1 MAGSAQS
8 YRTSIKEV
16 DIRYPENSH
25 MGNFRKILVAIDHGI
40 EKVVEYLVCIILG
53 ADLLFILIEITTRY
67 FFALSRSYMEEL
79 PKYSLPVIAFL
90 MMGIL
95 LKRGSHIAVDIFP
108 AILKDKQRAM
118 AGLKAGIHMVTAL
131 GAFGLLYAS
140 ILIARF
146 TYRSGRMTRMEFD
159 IPTWTLYV
167 GLILGVGILI
177 FYAVALMIE
186 EFGRMISKRTG
197 PTEDMEQ

>member
-1 MAGSAQS
+1 
-8 YRTSIKEV
+8 
-16 DIRYPENSH
+16 
-25 MGNFRKILVAIDHGI
+25 MGNLREILAAIDHGI

-53 ADLLFILIEITTRY
+53 ADLLLILIEITTRY
-67 FFALSRSYMEEL
+67 FFAVSRSYMEEL

-159 IPTWTLYV
+159 IPTWTLYI
-167 GLILGVGILI
+167 GLILGAAILI
-177 FYAVALMIE
+177 FYAVTLMIE
-186 EFGRMISKRTG
+186 EFGRMISERTG
-197 PTEDMEQ
+197 PTEDIEQ